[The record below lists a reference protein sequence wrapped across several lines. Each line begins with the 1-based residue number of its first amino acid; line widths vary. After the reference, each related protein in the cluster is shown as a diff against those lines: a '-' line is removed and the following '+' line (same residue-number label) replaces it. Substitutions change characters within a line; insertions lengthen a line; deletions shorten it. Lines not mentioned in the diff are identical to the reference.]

1 VLLFEGS
8 ITLVLPL
15 WQAVESPQGRI
26 LFSRRYCWVISFI
39 VAFYAAFAI
48 TCWSAFGSNVG
59 VVLTTSLPPGRAA
72 TSVQLA
78 YGVAVV
84 LTFPLQLF
92 PANEVVDGLASTR
105 CAGSNPDRDGS
116 RHGLAASIVMV
127 VALACAALV
136 CMDSLAPV
144 VALMGGLLG
153 CPMAFCGPPL
163 IHSALVRSGI
173 LKSPRVGFVLC
184 LDWLVVCFGITA
196 ATFSTVTTVAH
207 LLPGSDG
214 R

>member
-15 WQAVESPQGRI
+15 WQAIKSPQGRI

-48 TCWSAFGSNVG
+48 ICWSAFGSNVG
-59 VVLTTSLPPGRAA
+59 VVLTTSLPSGRAA

-92 PANEVVDGLASTR
+92 PANEVVDGLASMR

-116 RHGLAASIVMV
+116 RHGFTALIGMV
-127 VALACAALV
+127 VMLACIALV
-136 CMDSLAPV
+136 CMDSLVPV
-144 VALMGGLLG
+144 VVFMGGLLG
-153 CPMAFCGPPL
+153 CPMVFCDPPL
-163 IHSALVRSGI
+163 IHSALVWRGI

-184 LDWLVVCFGITA
+184 LNWLVVCFGIA
-196 ATFSTVTTVAH
+196 AAAFSTVTTIAH